1 MGVGKSMKIF
11 TEAMQNSMTNFG
23 FGSKV
28 VTTVMGPFKWDDNL
42 ELWVNVNNGF
52 TMPNISMQD
61 MLAYGYGDDSAGPSS
76 GGKDKDN
83 VLPDICYE
91 EISST
96 TGLILTL
103 TKTSASPISLVPLYS
118 PTNPV
123 EGCFGRFYGFQ
134 AFSQSFEDLGVDI
147 DITTDGTNY
156 TTLVTSQTDNVPPA
170 TTYTVGRV
178 SWGTTVQVR
187 VKPNATSISNGFFPV
202 GTTGIQRIIRLYNLD
217 SKAQILSSRFTT
229 SN

>member
-76 GGKDKDN
+76 GGKDN
-83 VLPDICYE
+83 FLPDICYE

-103 TKTSASPISLVPLYS
+103 KVYDPSISLVPLYS

-134 AFSQSFEDLGVDI
+134 AFSESFADVGLDI

-156 TTLVTSQTDNVPPA
+156 TTLVTTQTSTVPPA

-178 SWGTTVQVR
+178 SWGSTVQIR
-187 VKPNATSISNGFFPV
+187 VKPNATTTSNGFYPV
-202 GTTGIQRIIRLYNLD
+202 GTTGITRGIRLFNL
-217 SKAQILSSRFTT
+217 SSQTQILFSRFST
-229 SN
+229 SDS